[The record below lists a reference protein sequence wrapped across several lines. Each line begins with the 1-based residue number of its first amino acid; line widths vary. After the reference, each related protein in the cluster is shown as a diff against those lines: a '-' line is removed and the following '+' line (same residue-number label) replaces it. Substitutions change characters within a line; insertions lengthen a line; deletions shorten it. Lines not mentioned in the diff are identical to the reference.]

1 MKLVAFER
9 AKQGT
14 GASRRLRITGRTP
27 GIVYGGTG
35 EPILIELD
43 HNALWHAIKKEAF
56 HASILEM
63 ELGGKEQKVLLRD
76 LQMHPYKQQ
85 VLHIDFQRVEARTRL
100 TMKVPLHYSGEE
112 ESPAIK
118 AENCLVNHVLT
129 ELTVSCFPADVPES
143 IDVDLSGLK
152 KGSPLHL
159 KDIKLPKGVKF
170 VAKGQDNPV
179 LVSVSAIVEEVEA
192 APADGAAAPAA
203 DAKAG
208 AKGGKPAAKTA
219 AAPAAKTAAKAPAKP
234 AAKK

>member
-1 MKLVAFER
+1 MKFVAFER

-35 EPILIELD
+35 EPSLIELD

-56 HASILEM
+56 HASVLEM

-76 LQMHPYKQQ
+76 LQMHPFKQQ

-112 ESPAIK
+112 ESPAVK
-118 AENCLVNHVLT
+118 AENCLVNHVMT
-129 ELTVSCFPADVPES
+129 ELTVSCFPADVPEF
-143 IDVDLSGLK
+143 INIDLSGLK

-192 APADGAAAPAA
+192 APAEGAAAPDAK

-219 AAPAAKTAAKAPAKP
+219 AAPAAKTPAKP